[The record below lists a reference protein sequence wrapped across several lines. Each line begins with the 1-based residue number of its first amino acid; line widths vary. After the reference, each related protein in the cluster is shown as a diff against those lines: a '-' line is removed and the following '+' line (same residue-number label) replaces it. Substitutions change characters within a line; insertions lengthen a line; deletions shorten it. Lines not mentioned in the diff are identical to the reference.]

1 MIAWLA
7 WADRWLFV
15 FVNSTLA
22 NPAGDLLWPAVTDYD
37 KFLVVRIVLLAVW
50 IWLILRGGT
59 RGRTAALLLIPV
71 LISADQLASSVLK
84 PLFDRPRP
92 CHMINGVRI
101 VEQIH
106 LLVDCGPGKSFP
118 SSHAVNNAAVAT
130 LFTCY
135 YRRLWPWLFG
145 WVFVIGLSRVAVGV
159 HYPSDV
165 LGGAAVG
172 ALVALAVVLIW
183 ERIHQAIFA
192 TPSPGRPPEGGV
204 PP

>member
-1 MIAWLA
+1 VIAWLA
-7 WADRWLFV
+7 SVDRWLFV
-15 FVNSTLA
+15 FINSTLA
-22 NPAGDLLWPAVTDYD
+22 NPVGDLLWPAVTDFD
-37 KFLVVRIVLLAVW
+37 KILVVRIVLVAAW

-71 LISADQLASSVLK
+71 LVSADQLASSVLK

-92 CHMINGVRI
+92 CHMINGVRF

-106 LLVDCGPGKSFP
+106 LLVNCGPGKSFP

-130 LFTCY
+130 LFSYY

-145 WVFVIGLSRVAVGV
+145 WAFVICLSRVAVGV

-172 ALVALAVVLIW
+172 VLVALAIVLIW
-183 ERIHQAIFA
+183 QRIHQTIFPA
-192 TPSPGRPPEGGV
+192 PSPGSSPAGEGPP
-204 PP
+204 